1 LYKPVPPKVD
11 FPSMEHEILRF
22 WEERRIFRQLV
33 DRNRGNDRFSFIDGP
48 ITANNPMGV
57 HHAWGRTYKDIYQR
71 FKAMQGFDQRYQN
84 GFDCQGLWVEVEVE
98 KDLGLNSKRQIE
110 EYGLDNF
117 AERCRERVLTYADV
131 ITQQSI
137 RLGQWMDW
145 DSSYYTMSDNNIEH
159 IWHFLKKCHEAGWL
173 YKGWNTMPWCT
184 RCGTS
189 LSQHELV
196 GTDSYREVT
205 HPSVYLKLPI
215 LNREGEYFL
224 VWTTTPWTL
233 PANVALAVH
242 PDLDY
247 AAIRDGDET
256 YYLSAK
262 LAPVLTPQFSPNAAR
277 QRGSESAE
285 RTVLRTVKGSELV
298 GLRYRGPFDEL
309 EAQANIEHR
318 VVPWEDVGEEEGT
331 GIVHIAPGCGAEDF
345 GLSKVHDLQV
355 VVPIDENGDYYPGF
369 GSLTGINSRDVA
381 EPVFASLREKEMLFR
396 REEITHR
403 YPTCWR
409 CGQEIVFRTV
419 YEWFISSKEIRPRM
433 IAAARTVTWTPPAA
447 GKRMEDWLTNMGDWC
462 ISRKRYWGLPL
473 PFYPCSKCG
482 TLTVVGSVDELRE
495 LAVSGIDEV
504 RELHRPWIDAVHI
517 GCPDCG
523 VQIKRVTEVGD
534 CWLDAGI
541 VPFSTLGSG
550 YLKDPD
556 EWAKWYPADWVS
568 EMREQI
574 RLWFYSMLFMSVA
587 LKDRSPYQAV
597 LTYEKLLDEHGN
609 PMHKSLGNAI
619 WFDEA
624 AERMGADVMRWL
636 YAGQNLQS
644 NLLFGYGPA
653 EEARRKLLTL
663 WNVYSFYVTYAEIE
677 EWRPDGSGVGGQG
690 SAGTTKTSSPIPNPR
705 PPTPAAK
712 RLDAWVLAR
721 LNELVAL
728 ANERLTGYDV
738 AALVDGVDRFVDD
751 LSNWWVRRSRRRF
764 ARAAD
769 PADREAALST
779 LHACLVTLARVMAP
793 VMPFLSEEM
802 YQNVVRSWD
811 GSAPESVHLT
821 RYPEADVARTDA
833 AALREMELA
842 REIVT
847 LGRSARNDAAIRVRQ
862 PLAAIT
868 VAGELGD
875 VRLSDELI
883 EEIADELNVKRVEI
897 AQNVEEFARR
907 VAHPVPKLLGP
918 RLGARFP
925 EINRALHAGEYTIQ
939 EDGSV
944 RIDGELLA
952 REEVSITLEP
962 LADRAVVQALQWQG
976 GLAVALDRAITPE
989 LRAEGL
995 AREIVHHVQ
1004 MMRRDAGLSVE
1015 DHIAL
1020 HYATDSPELKA
1031 VFEAHGAHI
1040 SDEVGATEVV
1050 PSSKSQVP
1058 SPGREDD
1065 AASSMWNGEI
1075 EGERL
1080 ALSLRRV
1087 AG

>member
-1 LYKPVPPKVD
+1 VYKPVPSKVD
-11 FPSMEHEILRF
+11 FPALEHEILRF
-22 WEERRIFRQLV
+22 WAERKIFDQLRE
-33 DRNRGNDRFSFIDGP
+33 RNRGNARFSFIDGP

-84 GFDCQGLWVEVEVE
+84 GFDCQGLWVEVEDE
-98 KDLGLNSKRQIE
+98 RDLGLNSKRQIE
-110 EYGLDNF
+110 EYGLQNF
-117 AERCRERVLTYADV
+117 VERCRERVLTYAGV
-131 ITQQSI
+131 ITQQSV

-145 DSSYYTMSDNNIEH
+145 DNSYYTMSDNNIEH
-159 IWHFLKKCHEAGWL
+159 IWHFLKQCHEDGWL

-205 HPSVYLKLPI
+205 HPSVYIKLPI
-215 LNREGEYFL
+215 VGREHEYLL

-242 PDLDY
+242 PELDY
-247 AAIRDGDET
+247 AQVRVGDET

-262 LAPVLTPQFSPNAAR
+262 TIPAVIGDSHSVIRNL
-277 QRGSESAE
+277 
-285 RTVLRTVKGSELV
+285 KGSELV

-309 EAQANIEHR
+309 EEQASVEHR

-345 GLSKVHDLQV
+345 ALSKVQDLTV

-369 GSLTGINSRDVA
+369 GFLTGMNSREVA
-381 EPVFASLREKEMLFR
+381 EPVFRSLREKGMLYR
-396 REEITHR
+396 TEQITHR

-419 YEWFISSKEIRPRM
+419 YEWFIKADPIRPRM
-433 IAAARTVTWTPPAA
+433 IAAARTVEWTPPGA
-447 GKRMEDWLTNMGDWC
+447 GKRMEDWLNNMGDWC

-473 PFYPCSKCG
+473 PFYPCPKCG
-482 TLTVVGSVDELRE
+482 TLTVVGSVDELRSI
-495 LAVSGIDEV
+495 AVSGMEEA

-523 VQIKRVTEVGD
+523 TTIKRVTEVGD

-541 VPFSTLGSG
+541 VPFSTLGPG
-550 YLKDPD
+550 YLKDPE

-587 LKDRSPYQAV
+587 LKDRSPYQRV

-653 EEARRKLLTL
+653 EEVRRKLLTL
-663 WNVYSFYVTYAEIE
+663 WNIYSFYVTYAELE
-677 EWRPDGSGVGGQG
+677 EWRPDPDPHP
-690 SAGTTKTSSPIPNPR
+690 AIPAPR
-705 PPTPAAK
+705 
-712 RLDAWVLAR
+712 RLDAWILAR

-728 ANERLTGYDV
+728 ADDRLEAYDV
-738 AALVDGVDRFVDD
+738 ASLVDGVDRFVDD
-751 LSNWWVRRSRRRF
+751 LSNWWLRRSRRRF
-764 ARAAD
+764 SRAAEA
-769 PADREAALST
+769 ADREAALGT
-779 LHACLVTLARVMAP
+779 LHTCLVTLSRVLAP
-793 VMPFLSEEM
+793 MMPFFSEEM
-802 YQNVVRSWD
+802 YQNVVRSVD
-811 GSAPESVHLT
+811 GAAPESVHLT
-821 RYPEADVARTDA
+821 GYPKADTAQVDG
-833 AALREMELA
+833 ALLSEMALA

-847 LGRSARNDAAIRVRQ
+847 LGRAARNDASIRVRQ
-862 PLAAIT
+862 PLAAVT
-868 VAGELGD
+868 VAGELGN
-875 VRLSDELI
+875 VRLSDELVD
-883 EEIADELNVKRVEI
+883 EIADELNVKRVEI
-897 AQNVEEFARR
+897 AQNVEAFARR
-907 VAHPVPKLLGP
+907 VARPVPKLLGP

-925 EINRALHAGEYTIQ
+925 EINRALQAGQYTIQ
-939 EDGSV
+939 DDGSV
-944 RIDGELLA
+944 RVDGEVLS
-952 REEVSITLEP
+952 RDEVNITLEP
-962 LADRAVVQALQWQG
+962 LENRAVAQDLQWQG

-995 AREIVHHVQ
+995 AREVVHRVQ
-1004 MMRRDAGLSVE
+1004 TMRRDAGLSVE
-1015 DHIAL
+1015 DRIQLGYHTASLDLEGVLNSLGSRI
-1020 HYATDSPELKA
+1020 
-1031 VFEAHGAHI
+1031 
-1040 SDEVGATEVV
+1040 
-1050 PSSKSQVP
+1050 
-1058 SPGREDD
+1058 REDTGALD
-1065 AASSMWNGEI
+1065 ILEDPGIQRRGTDLYGSSTTWEGDI
-1075 EGERL
+1075 EGEQLVLTIERK
-1080 ALSLRRV
+1080 S
-1087 AG
+1087 